1 MGEAYHIRDQEMP
14 YFLTFQV
21 VGWADVF
28 SRKVYRDFPV
38 TDGYTRPLSSIMN
51 EPPKKIKTRGIDPMI
66 YLDATEFYETAEL
79 IQEENKTRALIVNYA
94 FSIELYIKC
103 LFVTTEFNLIDKP
116 GYPEYKRSISTIR
129 DNKHDLLELF
139 KKLPDADQSEIAKLY
154 SHKYK
159 SEISE
164 HLDEIK
170 GDFIKWRYAYE
181 KDQLVSSTG
190 ALKQIS
196 RILKVRCMKE
206 NIEDNN

>member
-1 MGEAYHIRDQEMP
+1 
-14 YFLTFQV
+14 
-21 VGWADVF
+21 
-28 SRKVYRDFPV
+28 
-38 TDGYTRPLSSIMN
+38 MN
-51 EPPKKIKTRGIDPMI
+51 EPPKKIKSRGIDPMI

-116 GYPEYKRSISTIR
+116 GYPEYERSISTIR
-129 DNKHDLLELF
+129 DNKHDLLKLF
-139 KKLPDADQSEIAKLY
+139 KKLPDADQSEISKLY

-159 SEISE
+159 NEISE

-196 RILKVRCMKE
+196 RTLKE
-206 NIEDNN
+206 YIESQMNEGKYRK